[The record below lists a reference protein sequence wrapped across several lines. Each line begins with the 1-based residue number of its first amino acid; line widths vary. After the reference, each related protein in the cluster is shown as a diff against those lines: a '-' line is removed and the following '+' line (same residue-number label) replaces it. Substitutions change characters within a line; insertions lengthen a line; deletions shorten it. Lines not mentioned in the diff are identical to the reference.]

1 VTVVVE
7 FCGLPGTGKTTLAGL
22 VAAELA
28 ERELSCELADSE
40 MSAAVSRSR
49 RLRRKAFAVAWQSA
63 GHPIR
68 TASSARSISASRQ
81 ESARD
86 AVAGLAQWLAV
97 QQAIAAARREPGVQL
112 FEEGVVQTLWT
123 IGLRARRDVVRR
135 LGETLPAPL
144 RPDLLVVVEA
154 PVEVARDRLAAR
166 SSRHSRTQ
174 RLDAEA
180 QTEELRRGSKLL
192 DSITTWAFAE
202 TQVVCNDGRR
212 ELGTVASQVADRVG
226 RITGPPTRR

>member
-22 VAAELA
+22 VATELA
-28 ERELSCELADSE
+28 GRELSCAIADARL
-40 MSAAVSRSR
+40 SAAVSRSR
-49 RLRRKAFAVAWQSA
+49 RLRHKAAAVIRQTAR
-63 GHPIR
+63 HPLR
-68 TASSARSISASRQ
+68 TATSAWWIAGSQQ

-86 AVAGLAQWLAV
+86 AVAGLVQWLAV
-97 QQAIAAARREPGVQL
+97 QQAITAARRGPGVQL

-135 LGETLPAPL
+135 LAETLPAAL

-154 PVEVARDRLAAR
+154 PVDVVRDRLAVR
-166 SSRHSRTQ
+166 PSRHSRTQ
-174 RLDAEA
+174 RLDAEGQA
-180 QTEELRRGSKLL
+180 EELHRGATLL

-212 ELGTVASQVADRVG
+212 ERATIAGLVADRVG
-226 RITGPPTRR
+226 QIIDPPAR